1 VAIAAAQNHRVRA
14 SARPLRAFVQAA
26 KPPDSR
32 AGALVAVV
40 MQAKLRAKIE
50 NIAERQEE
58 LGEMICDSEVM
69 ADKQRY
75 LALSREHAELSPV
88 ALTFGR
94 LRELERQLDEA
105 RELLEDPDMRE
116 LAQADVRA
124 LEDAVEQT
132 TGELTRLLTPKD
144 PNDGKNV
151 ILEIRAGT
159 GGDEAGL
166 FVADLWRMYSRYAE
180 RHKLTIDQVQ
190 FSENSA
196 GGFKEISGRVIGRD
210 VYAKLKFER
219 GVHRVQRVPATESQG
234 RIHTSTATVAV
245 MPEAEE
251 IDVEIDPSDIEFETM
266 RSSGSGGQH
275 VNTTDSAVRITH
287 KPTGIAI
294 RVDQEKSQIKNRDLA
309 LRRLRSKLLELE
321 IEKAEAERAADRR
334 EQIGTGERSEKIRT
348 YNYPQDRITDHR
360 VGLTRHNLN
369 GFMDGDIDDVLAAL
383 RQDEEAAR
391 MSELA

>member
-1 VAIAAAQNHRVRA
+1 
-14 SARPLRAFVQAA
+14 
-26 KPPDSR
+26 
-32 AGALVAVV
+32 
-40 MQAKLRAKIE
+40 MQPKLRAKIE
-50 NIAERQEE
+50 SITERHEE
-58 LGEMICDSEVM
+58 LGEMICAPEVM
-69 ADKQRY
+69 ADKQRF
-75 LALSREHAELSPV
+75 LGLSREHAELTPV
-88 ALTFGR
+88 ALAFGQ
-94 LRELERQLDEA
+94 LRELERRLQEA
-105 RELLEDPDMRE
+105 RELLDDPDMRE
-116 LAQADVRA
+116 LAQADVQA
-124 LEDAVEQT
+124 LEAEIEAST
-132 TGELTRLLTPKD
+132 AELMRLLTPKD

-180 RHKLTIDQVQ
+180 RHRLSIDQVE

-196 GGFKEISGRVIGRD
+196 GGFKEISGRVTGRD

-245 MPEAEE
+245 MPEAED
-251 IDVEIDPSDIEFETM
+251 IDIELDPSDLEFECM

-287 KPTGIAI
+287 KPTGIAL
-294 RVDQEKSQIKNRDLA
+294 RVDQEKSQIKNRELA
-309 LRRLRSKLLELE
+309 VKRLRSKLLEIE
-321 IEKAEAERAADRR
+321 IERADAERSANRR

-348 YNYPQDRITDHR
+348 YNYPQDRISDHR
-360 VGLTRHNLN
+360 VGLTRHNLT

-391 MSELA
+391 MNELA

>member
-1 VAIAAAQNHRVRA
+1 
-14 SARPLRAFVQAA
+14 
-26 KPPDSR
+26 
-32 AGALVAVV
+32 

-50 NIAERQEE
+50 SIAERHEE
-58 LGEMICDSEVM
+58 LGEMICDPEVV
-69 ADKQRY
+69 ADKQRF
-75 LALSREHAELSPV
+75 LGLSREHAELGPV
-88 ALTFGR
+88 ALAFGR
-94 LRELERQLDEA
+94 LREAERQLDEA
-105 RELLEDPDMRE
+105 RELLDDPDMRE
-116 LAQADVRA
+116 LAQADLHS
-124 LEDAVEQT
+124 LEQAVELT
-132 TGELTRLLTPKD
+132 TAELTRLLTPRD

-166 FVADLWRMYSRYAE
+166 FVADLWRMYSRFAE
-180 RHKLTIDQVQ
+180 RHRLAIDQVQ

-196 GGFKEISGRVIGRD
+196 GGFKEISGRVTGKE

-251 IDVEIDPSDIEFETM
+251 IDVDIDPSEIEFEAM

-294 RVDQEKSQIKNRDLA
+294 RVDQEKSQLKNRELA
-309 LRRLRSKLLELE
+309 LKRLRSKLLEIE

-360 VGLTRHNLN
+360 VGLTRHNLA

>member
-1 VAIAAAQNHRVRA
+1 
-14 SARPLRAFVQAA
+14 
-26 KPPDSR
+26 
-32 AGALVAVV
+32 
-40 MQAKLRAKIE
+40 MQPKLRAKIE
-50 NIAERQEE
+50 SITERHEE
-58 LGEMICDSEVM
+58 LGEMICAPEVM
-69 ADKQRY
+69 ADKQRF
-75 LALSREHAELSPV
+75 LALSREHAELTPV
-88 ALTFGR
+88 ALGFGR
-94 LRELERQLDEA
+94 LLDVERRLDEA

-124 LEDAVEQT
+124 LEAEASAT
-132 TGELTRLLTPKD
+132 TAELMRLLTPKD

-166 FVADLWRMYSRYAE
+166 FVADLWRMYNRYAE
-180 RHKLTIDQVQ
+180 RHRLSIDQVE

-196 GGFKEISGRVIGRD
+196 GGFKEISGRVTGRD
-210 VYAKLKFER
+210 VYATLKFER

-251 IDVEIDPSDIEFETM
+251 IDIELDPADLEFECM

-294 RVDQEKSQIKNRDLA
+294 RVDQEKSQIKNRELA
-309 LRRLRSKLLELE
+309 VKRLRSKLLEIE
-321 IEKAEAERAADRR
+321 IERADTERSANRR

-348 YNYPQDRITDHR
+348 YNYPQDRISDHR
-360 VGLTRHNLN
+360 VGLTRHNLT

-391 MSELA
+391 MNELA

>member
-1 VAIAAAQNHRVRA
+1 
-14 SARPLRAFVQAA
+14 
-26 KPPDSR
+26 
-32 AGALVAVV
+32 
-40 MQAKLRAKIE
+40 MQPKLRAKIE
-50 NIAERQEE
+50 SIAERHEE
-58 LGEMICDSEVM
+58 LGEMICAPEVV
-69 ADKQRY
+69 ADKQRF
-75 LALSREHAELSPV
+75 LALSREHAELTPV
-88 ALTFGR
+88 ALAFAS
-94 LRELERQLDEA
+94 LRDVERQLDEA
-105 RELLEDPDMRE
+105 RELLDDPDMRE
-116 LAQADVRA
+116 LAQADVKA
-124 LEDAVEQT
+124 LEQAVEDST
-132 TGELTRLLTPKD
+132 AELTRLLTPKD

-166 FVADLWRMYSRYAE
+166 FVADLWRMYNRYAE
-180 RHKLTIDQVQ
+180 RHKLSFDQVE

-196 GGFKEISGRVIGRD
+196 GGFKEISGRVTGRE

-245 MPEAEE
+245 MPEAED
-251 IDVEIDPSDIEFETM
+251 IDIELDPSDLEFEAM

-275 VNTTDSAVRITH
+275 VNTTDSAVRVTH

-294 RVDQEKSQIKNRDLA
+294 RVDQEKSQLKNRELA
-309 LRRLRSKLLELE
+309 VKRLRSKLLEIE
-321 IEKAEAERAADRR
+321 IEKAEAERSANRR

-360 VGLTRHNLN
+360 VGLTRHNLA
-369 GFMDGDIDDVLAAL
+369 GFMDGDIDDVLGAL

-391 MSELA
+391 MAELG